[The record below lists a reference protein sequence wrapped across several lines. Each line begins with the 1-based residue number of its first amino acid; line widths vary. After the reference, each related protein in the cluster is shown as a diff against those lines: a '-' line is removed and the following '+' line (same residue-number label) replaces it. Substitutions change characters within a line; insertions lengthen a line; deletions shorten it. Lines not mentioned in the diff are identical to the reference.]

1 MAAKKILVPI
11 DLTKNELQNA
21 VIQNLSS
28 APSSPVDGQ
37 VYYDTTLHMFGVR
50 QNGAWAYFKDKDYL
64 LSRSNHTGTQTA
76 STISD
81 FDTQVR
87 TNRLDQMTAP
97 TGSVSMNSQKITNLG
112 APTSGNDAATKTYVD
127 GVVASISWKDEVRVA
142 TTTAGTL
149 STSFENGDTIDGV
162 TLSTGDRI
170 LIKDQADQT
179 QNGIYT
185 VNASGAPTRAADA
198 DSGDKM
204 KGAAVFVSEGTANS
218 GQRFV
223 CNVTGTITLGST
235 NITFVAFGGGA
246 SYTAGDGLTLD
257 GNEFNVGAGT
267 GITVNAD
274 DVAIDT
280 AVVVR
285 KYAANVG
292 DGSSTSIDVTHSL
305 GTRDVTVCV
314 YDNSSP
320 YAEVICDVE
329 HKDTNTV
336 TVKFAVA
343 PTTNKYR
350 VVVHG

>member
-11 DLTKNELQNA
+11 DLTQNEIQNS

-28 APSSPVDGQ
+28 APSSPVNGQ
-37 VYYDTTLHMFGVR
+37 IYYDTTLHMFGVR
-50 QNGAWAYFKDKDYL
+50 QNGAWAYFKDKDFL
-64 LSRSNHTGTQTA
+64 LSRANHTGTQTA

-87 TNRLDQMTAP
+87 TNRLDQMAAP
-97 TGSVSMNSQKITNLG
+97 TGSVSMNSQKITNL
-112 APTSGNDAATKTYVD
+112 ATPTAGGDAANKTYVD
-127 GVVASISWKDEVRVA
+127 GVVSAISWKDEVRVA
-142 TTTAGTL
+142 TTTAGT
-149 STSFENGDTIDGV
+149 FETDYEDGDIIDDV
-162 TLSTGDRI
+162 TLVTGDRI
-170 LIKDQADQT
+170 LMKNQVDQT
-179 QNGIYT
+179 RNGIYI
-185 VNASGAPTRAADA
+185 VNASGAPTRATDA
-198 DSGDKM
+198 DTGDKL
-204 KGAAVFVSEGTANS
+204 KGAAVFVSEGSTNGGS
-218 GQRFV
+218 RFV

-274 DVAIDT
+274 DVAVDT

-292 DGSSTSIDVTHSL
+292 NGSATSIDVTHNL
-305 GTRDVTVCV
+305 GTRDVTVGV
-314 YDNSSP
+314 YDNSTP
-320 YAEVICDVE
+320 YAEVLCDIE

-343 PTTNKYR
+343 PTSNQYR